1 MLAADI
7 PPANIE
13 DVEDQWLGIVLHSYG
28 KGQKI
33 VVSQFL

>member
-1 MLAADI
+1 M
-7 PPANIE
+7 E

-33 VVSQFL
+33 VVNQFLS